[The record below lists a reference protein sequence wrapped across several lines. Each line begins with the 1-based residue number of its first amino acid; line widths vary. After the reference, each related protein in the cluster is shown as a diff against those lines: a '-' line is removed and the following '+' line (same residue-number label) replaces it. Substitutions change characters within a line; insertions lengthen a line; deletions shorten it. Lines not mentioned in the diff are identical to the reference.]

1 MVFFDLEKAY
11 NRVRRDWSWWILDKR
26 SIRRGYTDISKN
38 IYKGAVMGM
47 RITCGEVGESPMTIC
62 LQQGSALSAYLFA
75 LIMDG

>member
-11 NRVRRDWSWWILDKR
+11 NRICRDLVWWISDKR
-26 SIRRGYTDISKN
+26 SILRGYIDISKK
-38 IYKGAVMGM
+38 IYKGAVMG
-47 RITCGEVGESPMTIC
+47 IGESSMTIC